1 MTLELSH
8 KVTQSLKSP
17 HPSSPPLASPLSAPP
32 SPSTASDIP
41 ATGGTL
47 TTVKQLARRGGP
59 WDVLGPE
66 FYSMSDSEEEECEEL
81 SALLSSC
88 LSPFPP
94 QTVRIELPSQQ
105 KIANMSYE
113 EDNLEEPD

>member
-17 HPSSPPLASPLSAPP
+17 HPSSPPLASPVSAPP
-32 SPSTASDIP
+32 NPSTADDFP
-41 ATGGTL
+41 TTGGKL

-66 FYSMSDSEEEECEEL
+66 FYLMSDSEDEEYEAEVSSPL
-81 SALLSSC
+81 STLISSSLSS
-88 LSPFPP
+88 P
-94 QTVRIELPSQQ
+94 LPLLIQD
-105 KIANMSYE
+105 K
-113 EDNLEEPD
+113 